1 MKRTISLILTLVLVL
16 CAAIVP
22 LTANA
27 AAWGDVNG
35 DGSLTTN
42 DARLAL
48 RGAIG
53 LDTLKK
59 GTEKFAAADII
70 ADGVLG
76 TDDARLILRIAVGLE
91 PSVNQYDILRS
102 GTFYMQSKMDGS
114 AEPMK
119 MALSKDVVY
128 IEMAEAD
135 LQMGYLAKGNK
146 VYFVDPANKSYH
158 QITAA
163 DKLLM
168 KSIAND
174 MELPDADEIRGM
186 AEDFGFSKMPAL
198 AQANRVAGGKMNG
211 VPCAVYTFNLSDG
224 SKTNVYMYGYR
235 MLAMDAVD
243 KNGKQTNLIVFD
255 SISADV
261 PVMPPKGYTNERVF
275 LVFMAKMMGEA

>member
-1 MKRTISLILTLVLVL
+1 MKRIVCLFLSMVLVL
-16 CAAIVP
+16 CAAVIP

-70 ADGVLG
+70 ADGKLG

-102 GTFYMQSKMDGS
+102 GAFYMQGKMEGGT
-114 AEPMK
+114 APMK
-119 MALSKDVVY
+119 MAVSKDTVY
-128 IEMAEAD
+128 IEMAEEGM
-135 LQMGYLAKGNK
+135 QMGYLAKGNK

-158 QITAA
+158 QLTAA

-168 KSIAND
+168 KSIAGD
-174 MELPDADEIRGM
+174 AELPDAKEVRSM
-186 AEDFGFSKMPAL
+186 VEDFGFANMPAL
-198 AQANRVAGGKMNG
+198 SRANRVTGGKVEG
-211 VPCAVYTFNLSDG
+211 LPCAVYTFNLSDG
-224 SKTNVYMYGYR
+224 STTNVYMYGYR
-235 MLAMDAVD
+235 MLAMDASD
-243 KNGKQTNLIVFD
+243 KNGDQTNLIIFD

-261 PVMPPKGYTNERVF
+261 PVMPPKDYSNERVF
-275 LVFMAKMMGEA
+275 LVFMAKMMGET

>member
-1 MKRTISLILTLVLVL
+1 MKRIFSLILTLVLVL

-22 LTANA
+22 LSANA
-27 AAWGDVNG
+27 AALGDVNR
-35 DGSLTTN
+35 DGKLNTS

-53 LDTLKK
+53 LEAYKK
-59 GTEKFAAADII
+59 GSEEYTAADII

-91 PSVNQYDILRS
+91 PAVNQYDILRS
-102 GTFYMQSKMDGS
+102 GTFYIQSRMDGG
-114 AEPMK
+114 EPLK
-119 MALSKDVVY
+119 MALNKDVVY

-168 KSIAND
+168 KSIVKD
-174 MELPDADEIRGM
+174 MELPEADEIRGM
-186 AEDFGFSKMPAL
+186 AEDFGFASMPAL
-198 AQANRVAGGKMNG
+198 SKANRVAGGKMNG

-243 KNGKQTNLIVFD
+243 QNGSRTNLITFD